1 MGKSLLLSSS
11 SSGTR
16 NTFAQT
22 VNLVADYSAV
32 PGGSA
37 ATNNVALDSFNTAL
51 AGFSGRTQLIIPPLD
66 FTFSTSFAFSNAGG
80 KDIFISAYGATLR
93 GVGGFGT
100 AGQAGTF
107 PMALMQTTS
116 AGNATVTL
124 VTSGDTSLF
133 SVGQWVRV
141 TEGDLQG
148 SGQPPNPWKME
159 FKKIQS
165 IGTGTLTF
173 TEPLV
178 KSYSSTYSNYY
189 AGNPGVE
196 PNAGGPASIYGL
208 QTAWDSKIEM
218 AGAYIPDNSNLFYG
232 RGRDVTYTNMS
243 FETYGP
249 TASDSRDVVIQGCT
263 VGTSGEAEI
272 DKMVTNLTIRNNTF
286 NAVVFQS
293 PTIDNLTADNN
304 TCRTG
309 QYWRG
314 VAGGQSTITN
324 LNTPTFWFGL
334 KGYGV
339 VTGNTT
345 LINCN
350 AAAASYDTSYRF
362 ALADYGEP
370 GSGALTITSASPQ
383 RWAVPN
389 GWCAIV
395 DGSGNF
401 SGIAFQVT
409 NVAFSG
415 EVTTISTTLST
426 PVPGTSGGFSSPWY
440 IVPHPG
446 KDTTLTSCTGNSVF
460 TTASGN
466 PANSPIFGW
475 S

>member
-1 MGKSLLLSSS
+1 MKSIRASSS
-11 SSGTR
+11 AGGTR
-16 NTFAQT
+16 NTYSQT
-22 VNLVADYSAV
+22 VNLVSDYGAV
-32 PGGSA
+32 SGGSA
-37 ATNNVALDSFNTAL
+37 ATNNAALASFNTAL
-51 AGFSGRTQLIIPPLD
+51 AGFSGRTHLFIPPGD

-80 KDIFISAYGATLR
+80 KDIFISAYGAILR
-93 GVGGFGT
+93 GAGGFGT
-100 AGQAGTF
+100 AGQGGTF
-107 PMALMQTTS
+107 PMALMETTA

-148 SGQPPNPWKME
+148 GGQPPNPWKME

-173 TEPLV
+173 TEPLL
-178 KSYSSTYSNYY
+178 KSYSSTYPNYN
-189 AGNPGVE
+189 AGSPGLE

-208 QTAWDSKIEM
+208 RTAWDSKIEM

-232 RGRDVTYTNMS
+232 RGRDVTYTNMY

-263 VGTSGEAEI
+263 VGTFGEAEI

-286 NAVVFQS
+286 NAIVFQS
-293 PTIDNLTADNN
+293 PTIDNLYADNN

-314 VAGGQSTITN
+314 VAGGQSVITN
-324 LNTPTFWFGL
+324 LNAPTFWFGL

-339 VTGNTT
+339 ATGNAT

-362 ALADYGEP
+362 ALADYGQP
-370 GSGALTITSASPQ
+370 GSGALTITSNDPQ

-389 GWCAIV
+389 GWYV
-395 DGSGNF
+395 LLDGSGNF
-401 SGIAFQVT
+401 SGIDFQVT
-409 NVAFSG
+409 DIAFSG
-415 EVTTISTTLST
+415 GVTTISTTLST
-426 PVPGTSGGFSSPWY
+426 PVPGTAGGFSAPWY
-440 IVPHPG
+440 IHPHPG
-446 KDTTLTSCTGNSVF
+446 KDTTLITCTGNSVF